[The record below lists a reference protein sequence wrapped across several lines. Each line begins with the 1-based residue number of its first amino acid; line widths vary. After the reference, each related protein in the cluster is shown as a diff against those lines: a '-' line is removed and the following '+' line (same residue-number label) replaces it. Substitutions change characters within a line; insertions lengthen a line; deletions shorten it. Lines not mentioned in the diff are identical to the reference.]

1 MTYVARRQ
9 RVEKRKKKFK
19 MVAIAVLAVAIICL
33 GILYFIKW
41 RFTESQRKYINGLQ
55 IPEFSGQAYVVIND
69 NVPFFE
75 ENNMTTQGFERYNEL
90 DTLGRCGVAYANVS
104 RDLMP
109 TEARGEIGS
118 IKPSGW
124 QQAKYGELLIQVL
137 LISTIAVT

>member
-1 MTYVARRQ
+1 
-9 RVEKRKKKFK
+9 
-19 MVAIAVLAVAIICL
+19 
-33 GILYFIKW
+33 
-41 RFTESQRKYINGLQ
+41 
-55 IPEFSGQAYVVIND
+55 
-69 NVPFFE
+69 
-75 ENNMTTQGFERYNEL
+75 MTTQGFERYNEL